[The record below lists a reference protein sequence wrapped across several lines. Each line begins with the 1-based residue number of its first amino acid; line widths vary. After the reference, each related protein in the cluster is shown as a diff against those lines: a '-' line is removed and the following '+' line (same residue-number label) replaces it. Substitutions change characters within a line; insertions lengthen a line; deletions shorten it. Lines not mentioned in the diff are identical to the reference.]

1 MAGKVGLE
9 SEVFNLTWEK
19 WNCQERKKYS
29 DFFFIFILS
38 MFFFNILS
46 SFLTIAIW
54 KVVHNLY
61 NLIPSKWSQS
71 IEPFFTQYE
80 II

>member
-1 MAGKVGLE
+1 MKFLISPGRSGIVKR
-9 SEVFNLTWEK
+9 
-19 WNCQERKKYS
+19 ERS
-29 DFFFIFILS
+29 IPTFFYFYFEHV
-38 MFFFNILS
+38 FFNILS
-46 SFLTIAIW
+46 SFLTIAVW